1 MKISSR
7 RGPPGVLPVAWC
19 PFPLFRPLGLVI
31 SYVVINTGLLFISLF
46 VSLCVKLD
54 PDTHK
59 GNAFSFSLKT
69 GCDSRGS
76 RGASCNWAG
85 VVAARWVPWVERTRG
100 DW

>member
-7 RGPPGVLPVAWC
+7 RGAPGVLPVAWC

-46 VSLCVKLD
+46 IALCVKLD

-59 GNAFSFSLKT
+59 GNAFNFSLKT
-69 GCDSRGS
+69 GCDKSGIR
-76 RGASCNWAG
+76 ASSTVGTLA
-85 VVAARWVPWVERTRG
+85 
-100 DW
+100 